1 MRMAAGR
8 VTLERTFCDVFV
20 LTMRRVA
27 ETSDDY
33 IELLID
39 TFHIFNVQ
47 KLNGLLLLTLPK

>member
-1 MRMAAGR
+1 MAAGR